1 MTDITVVPEIDV
13 LVGASLW
20 LYRRKLLPYQFSVA
34 RGRGID
40 GAVNKEHLRTKLAD
54 AGLPLDFLSFTGAGP
69 DVVAISKTEWWQ
81 VECKGIGTGTS
92 QTQRN
97 NFDRALAS
105 VVSYYGAPLPKL
117 PEELHALAQAQ
128 PHLGLAIPAGR
139 NYLRELNRRVR
150 APLRQRL
157 NLWVLLYEPSS
168 GEVRAVSP
176 DDPY

>member
-1 MTDITVVPEIDV
+1 MANTTVIPEIDV
-13 LVGASLW
+13 LVAASLW

-40 GAVNKEHLRTKLAD
+40 GAVHKEYLQNRLVN
-54 AGLPLDFLSFTGAGP
+54 AGIPCGFISFTAEGP

-81 VECKGIGTGTS
+81 VECKGVGTGTQ

-105 VVSYYGAPLPKL
+105 VVSYYGAPLPEL
-117 PEELHALAQAQ
+117 PDELRALAQAE

-139 NYLRELNRRVR
+139 DYLRELSRRVR
-150 APLRQRL
+150 AELRQRL
-157 NLWVLLYEPSS
+157 NLWVLLYESSS
-168 GEVRAVSP
+168 GEVRALSP
-176 DDPY
+176 NDSY